1 MLVPLF
7 LHYPR
12 SDCWAGVI
20 NLKSDEAGEE
30 NRDGRERDPIRK
42 VDSKQEQISSARNGS
57 SRVRD
62 CMCVYAKM
70 KGIAYDGEDS
80 SFRH

>member
-1 MLVPLF
+1 MLASLF

-30 NRDGRERDPIRK
+30 SRDGRERERDPISK
-42 VDSKQEQISSARNGS
+42 VGSKQDQLSPARYQGN
-57 SRVRD
+57 RMRD
-62 CMCVYAKM
+62 GTCVYAKM
-70 KGIAYDGEDS
+70 KGIA
-80 SFRH
+80 